1 MKRST
6 IWLRSQ
12 RQRDKLDINSATLV
26 IEWNGALGAT
36 QASRSAAIKKR
47 KCFFFHPHS
56 MMTCLYSVS
65 DWLWPWHFFNHLTL
79 TPTKHWTLTG
89 QSEVSG
95 FFLQNAGGGGGTS
108 SFLATRSLPSKC
120 KWGTLCLSLLC
131 NVPSFTQKKWWVL
144 KLSFVVYHFT
154 SFHGFK
160 CFCCSFCQL
169 SNLKLCIF
177 YSTY

>member
-6 IWLRSQ
+6 WCHAGLALSSNKKKKMLFFPPTFHDDMPLLCLWLA
-12 RQRDKLDINSATLV
+12 LTL
-26 IEWNGALGAT
+26 T
-36 QASRSAAIKKR
+36 
-47 KCFFFHPHS
+47 
-56 MMTCLYSVS
+56 
-65 DWLWPWHFFNHLTL
+65 FFNHLTL

-95 FFLQNAGGGGGTS
+95 FFLQNAGGGAGTS